1 MVTIISLNVMVGSI
15 VVQAARFLKHRREK
29 KFDDFELIDGDE
41 KGSEVELHEEPVQR
55 RHVFNNVDFGLGFG
69 TIEIN
74 IHD

>member
-1 MVTIISLNVMVGSI
+1 MVGSI
-15 VVQAARFLKHRREK
+15 VAQVARFLKRRRE